1 MVFFTVAVGPAFFSE
16 DMTRL
21 LGRVYSG
28 AAAQIVLERY
38 FILQVW
44 CLVIA
49 LVHLCAEWLYTGRP
63 WHRITL
69 GLLTGFLG
77 LNLLASRQVVPRMK
91 HLHLVMYAV
100 QSTPKEREEARKSFG
115 MIHGTSQVVNL
126 VLIGGALYYLWQI
139 TRGNAPLRFGSG
151 SKFRG

>member
-1 MVFFTVAVGPAFFSE
+1 MVFFTVVVGPAFFSDE
-16 DMTRL
+16 MTRL
-21 LGRVYSG
+21 LGRIYSG
-28 AAAQIVLERY
+28 AAVQIVLERY

-63 WHRITL
+63 WHRVTL
-69 GLLTGFLG
+69 GLLIVFLG
-77 LNLLASRQVVPRMK
+77 LNLAVSREVIPKMK

-115 MIHGTSQVVNL
+115 IIHGTAQVLNL
-126 VLIGGALYYLWQI
+126 VLIAGGLYYLWQI
-139 TRGNAPLRFGSG
+139 TRGNAPLRFGASA
-151 SKFRG
+151 KFRG